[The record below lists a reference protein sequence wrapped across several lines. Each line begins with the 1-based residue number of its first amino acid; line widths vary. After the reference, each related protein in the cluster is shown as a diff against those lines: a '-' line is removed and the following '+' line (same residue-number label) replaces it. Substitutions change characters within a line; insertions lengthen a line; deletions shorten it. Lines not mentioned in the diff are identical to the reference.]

1 MAPLGHEWGGSR
13 LDQQRISPPR
23 GLMLHSFAPAGGFT
37 AQHPPPQSGCQR
49 APPDIVQG
57 PRSLRLGQEG
67 WRGGVS
73 LLSPP
78 PDIFLKRFPT
88 NYWLSQKLIVYKY
101 SKLRKKRVG
110 RGGAGGGTGGNHTVC
125 GGQRPAVGLFPP
137 GNPKPN
143 PKAGGGWLL
152 SRNSFA
158 FPKKKKG
165 EKGER
170 PRGEQGQIRKSKPS
184 PGEEHP
190 WLCPCGAQ
198 RVPAW
203 GAQISRRP
211 PHL

>member
-158 FPKKKKG
+158 FPEKKKRGKG
-165 EKGER
+165 RETKRRTR
-170 PRGEQGQIRKSKPS
+170 PDTEEQAVPGGGAPVAVSVWGSAYPS
-184 PGEEHP
+184 LGCTD
-190 WLCPCGAQ
+190 L
-198 RVPAW
+198 
-203 GAQISRRP
+203 
-211 PHL
+211 